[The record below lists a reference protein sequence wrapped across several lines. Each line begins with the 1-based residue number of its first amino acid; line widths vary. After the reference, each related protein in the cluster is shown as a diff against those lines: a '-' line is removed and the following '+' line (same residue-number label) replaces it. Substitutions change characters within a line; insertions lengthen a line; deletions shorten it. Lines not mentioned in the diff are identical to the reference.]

1 MKKLSSLLLAAI
13 VALLTAAPAFADG
26 GSGGSGVSVGT
37 PNAQMQAV
45 LDQLARLAPTPIE
58 TLTPQEA
65 RQQPTVADAVKAVL
79 QAQGRSTAP
88 EAVGKVQD
96 TTIPGPAGDIPVRVY
111 TPAGTGPFP
120 VVVYY
125 HGGGFVIA
133 NVDVYDSSARG
144 LTNAAGAIVISVEYR
159 QAPENPFPAAVDDA
173 YASYLWATKNA
184 ASINGD
190 PKRVAVAGES
200 AGGDLATVVSRRA
213 RDAGEQLPVHQ
224 LLVYPVTT
232 FAPMGD
238 AAQSVETY
246 ANAKPLSK
254 GLLQWFGKY
263 YLPNQADATNP
274 DASPLETQ
282 NLSGLPPATI
292 IAAQIDPLQSQG
304 QVYAQKLRDAG
315 VPVTYQLYTG
325 VTHEFF
331 GAGAVV
337 DKGKQAVALAG
348 NQLRMAFGLPMLPA
362 TGATDLPLGTGIAL
376 AGVLVALGGVLVLRT
391 RKAEAERA

>member
-1 MKKLSSLLLAAI
+1 MSMKKVSSLLLAAMI
-13 VALLTAAPAFADG
+13 ALLVAGPVAADG
-26 GSGGSGVSVGT
+26 GDGDDGLSVGT
-37 PNAQMQAV
+37 PNRQMQAV
-45 LDQLARLAPTPIE
+45 LDQLARLVPTPLE

-88 EAVGKVQD
+88 EPVGNVQD
-96 TTIPGPAGDIPVRVY
+96 TTIPGPAGSIPVRVY

-125 HGGGFVIA
+125 HGGGWVIA
-133 NVDVYDSSARG
+133 NVDVYDSSARA
-144 LTNAAGAIVISVEYR
+144 LTNASGAIVISVEYR

-173 YASYLWATKNA
+173 YASYIWATQNA

-200 AGGDLATVVSRRA
+200 AGGNLATVVARRA

-224 LLVYPVTT
+224 LLVYPITNYNFDT
-232 FAPMGD
+232 PSYN
-238 AAQSVETY
+238 QY

-254 GLLQWFGKY
+254 GLMQWFFSY
-263 YLPNQADATNP
+263 YLRSEADG
-274 DASPLETQ
+274 ASPDVSPLRAD
-282 NLSGLPPATI
+282 LSGLPPATI
-292 IAAQIDPLQSQG
+292 IAAQIDPLQSEG
-304 QVYAQKLRDAG
+304 QQYAQKLRDAG
-315 VPVTYQLYTG
+315 VPVTYQLFTE

-331 GAGAVV
+331 GTGAVV

-348 NQLRMAFGLPMLPA
+348 NQLRAAFGLTPLPA
-362 TGATDLPLGTGIAL
+362 TGADDLPLGTGVVL
-376 AGVLVALGGVLVLRT
+376 AGVLVTLGGALVVRT
-391 RKAEAERA
+391 RKAQAARA